1 MNQEVI
7 RDFLNVPGIVG
18 IALVSGQSEPVFWTQ
33 HPVFAKAGRNDFL
46 KNLLQIVETIPPE
59 YEVLEF
65 RFTEYQIALS
75 RLQPDLIVLAIKD
88 SSLNSEQFISAFETL
103 QSQITASQTS
113 IELLPKLQELIDVIN
128 HLSQF
133 TTQYLG
139 VPVITNYWKSSRP
152 EGEWLQ
158 QFQVARSGQITFIGE
173 SSALEKSVSDSEL
186 ETIRDWVAHFIRR
199 CSQAVRYY
207 PALVEQHALTDLQ
220 KALLLP

>member
-18 IALVSGQSEPVFWTQ
+18 IALVSGRSEPVFWTQ

-59 YEVLEF
+59 YEMLEF
-65 RFTEYQIALS
+65 RFIEHQIALY
-75 RLQPDLIVLAIKD
+75 RLQPDLIVLVIKD
-88 SSLNSEQFISAFETL
+88 SSLNSEQFISAFEAL
-103 QSQITASQTS
+103 RSQVTISQTS
-113 IELLPKLQELIDVIN
+113 VKLLPKLQEVIDVMDR
-128 HLSQF
+128 LSHF

-158 QFQVARSGQITFIGE
+158 KFQVARSGQIAFIGE
-173 SSALEKSVSDSEL
+173 SSALEKSVSDLEL
-186 ETIRDWVAHFIRR
+186 EMIRDWVAHFIRR
-199 CSQAVRYY
+199 CSQAVRDY
-207 PALVEQHALTDLQ
+207 PALVEQHTVTDLQ

>member
-18 IALVSGQSEPVFWTQ
+18 IALLNGQSEPVFYTD
-33 HPVFAKAGRNDFL
+33 HPNFAKASSNNL
-46 KNLLQIVETIPPE
+46 LQSLLQIVDTIPPE

-65 RFTEYQIALS
+65 RFAEYEIALY
-75 RLQPDLIVLAIKD
+75 RLQATSLVLVIKD
-88 SSLNSEQFISAFETL
+88 HSLNSEQFISAFETL
-103 QSQITASQTS
+103 RSHLISS
-113 IELLPKLQELIDVIN
+113 PLLKLQALLDAMN

-139 VPVITNYWKSSRP
+139 VSVITNYWKLSRP
-152 EGEWLQ
+152 EGEWIQ
-158 QFQVARSGQITFIGE
+158 QFQVTRSGQINFLGE
-173 SSALEKSVSDSEL
+173 SSALEQSVSAQEL

-199 CSQAVRYY
+199 CSQAVRDYG
-207 PALVEQHALTDLQ
+207 ALVEQHALTALQ